1 MRTVFGCSQFGSGVL
16 LCMRFQSYNSCFSF
30 LLVSSVRHGL
40 PPHPSWVSVF
50 KSLCWR
56 EPTNGEAC
64 RSVIYFFPIRLLVIG
79 PDVRRF
85 RLCEEPTPSH
95 MDIWTF
101 KLECSGYRV
110 LVFVQAVNKSNSS
123 QPVCSGRCAGLLD
136 VGRKVKLTLGMA
148 ISGMAGKPRTPQCVY
163 NYSLVLS
170 GG

>member
-1 MRTVFGCSQFGSGVL
+1 MRTVFGNSQFGSGVL
-16 LCMRFQSYNSCFSF
+16 YLSMRFQNYNSYFSF

-50 KSLCWR
+50 KSMRWR
-56 EPTNGEAC
+56 QPTNGEAC
-64 RSVIYFFPIRLLVIG
+64 RSVISFPSVCSLWPRYTPIPSL
-79 PDVRRF
+79 RRTDAYPIDTQT
-85 RLCEEPTPSH
+85 C
-95 MDIWTF
+95 I
-101 KLECSGYRV
+101 LECTVYRV
-110 LVFVQAVNKSNSS
+110 LVFVQAANKSNSS

-163 NYSLVLS
+163 TYSLVLS